1 MAKPTDIDEARQ
13 KLEAEHA
20 EVMESLG
27 DVWVRVEAI
36 KASTPTDNVHD
47 LLRELEK
54 AVKDARDGGV
64 VGSGANDHRRALRN
78 YQELVGEPP
87 S

>member
-1 MAKPTDIDEARQ
+1 MATSDEIDEARA
-13 KLEAEHA
+13 KLHAEHA

-27 DVWVRVEAI
+27 DVWVKVEAV
-36 KASTPTDNVHD
+36 KAAGPTDNLHD

-64 VGSGANDHRRALRN
+64 VGSGANAHRRALKA
-78 YQELVGEPP
+78 YQELAGDQ

>member
-1 MAKPTDIDEARQ
+1 MANQTDIDEALS

-27 DVWVRVEAI
+27 DVWVKVEAI
-36 KASTPTDNVHD
+36 KASKPTDNLHD
-47 LLRELEK
+47 LLRDLEK
-54 AVKDARDGGV
+54 EVKDARDGGV
-64 VGSGANDHRRALRN
+64 VGSGSNDHRRALKD
-78 YQELVGEPP
+78 YQDLVGEG